1 MIMVSVSCLPMS
13 NNVMLYISPA
23 GPFSVTSYFFP
34 MDETLGARYTVAV
47 CNSAMLCVPDV
58 LAIYQT
64 KDLLCR
70 VVE

>member
-23 GPFSVTSYFFP
+23 LPFSVTSYFFP
-34 MDETLGARYTVAV
+34 MDKTLGAIYTVAV

-58 LAIYQT
+58 TIYQT

>member
-23 GPFSVTSYFFP
+23 LPFSVTSYFLP
-34 MDETLGARYTVAV
+34 MDETLGAIYTIAV
-47 CNSAMLCVPDV
+47 CSSAMLCVPDV
-58 LAIYQT
+58 TIYQT
-64 KDLLCR
+64 KDLLCG